1 MRNNTRSIDKLKISL
16 RDVAKKEWPNTGK
29 KILDDIRNGDEKTKL
44 FWANCARVSFEKRA
58 PKDFDSEEE
67 RRKLD
72 QIINRLMRKQADRF
86 WLSAFEGY
94 IMFLHDFTVEL
105 REMVKTSEKDRRD
118 IYMSQKEKFEKSHK
132 TLKGLQ
138 SRGFLNFKVNWIKN
152 YVDLSPFQIR
162 SRPLTLFVW
171 WMVNSLRNIMTPVQG
186 YRITQSFLTYYLGKK
201 LDLLTIKKIYQRNPL
216 GRWAAKIRS
225 ASDHS

>member
-1 MRNNTRSIDKLKISL
+1 MRNNTRSINKLKISL
-16 RDVAKKEWPNTGK
+16 RDVAKKEWPNMEK
-29 KILDDIRNGDEKTKL
+29 KLLDDIRNGDEKTKL
-44 FWANCARVSFEKRA
+44 SWTNYARVSFEHMA
-58 PKDFDSEEE
+58 LKDFESEEE

-72 QIINRLMRKQADRF
+72 QKINRLMGKQADRF

-105 REMVKTSEKDRRD
+105 REMVKASEKG
-118 IYMSQKEKFEKSHK
+118 QKETYKIQKEQFEKAHK
-132 TLKGLQ
+132 TLKRLQ
-138 SRGFLNFKVNWIKN
+138 NKGFLNFKVNWIKN
-152 YVDLSPFQIR
+152 YVDLSPLQIR
-162 SRPLTLFVW
+162 TKPLTLFVW

-186 YRITQSFLTYYLGKK
+186 YRITQSFLTYYLGKE